1 MWVSDQIYTSNM
13 SKWLSVTCN
22 FVSIFYK
29 KMGNVSSCEYDRW
42 VVLCGHQTTGLQ
54 PNPTPTK
61 PNATQ
66 QKQCVSMSVCSGAP
80 TQPNSNPTRA
90 VAPQPNPTQPN
101 PQKTQDTSL
110 Q

>member
-1 MWVSDQIYTSNM
+1 M
-13 SKWLSVTCN
+13 
-22 FVSIFYK
+22 SIFYK
-29 KMGNVSSCEYDRW
+29 KNENAITGEYDRW